1 MATVTTRYDEISTA
15 VTSTGNC
22 PVCGKR
28 VRRSRTFTQ
37 TVSPFN
43 RNPDGTVRTR
53 AQVSAAVVA
62 KSRTWQPDFTH
73 QACAQ

>member
-1 MATVTTRYDEISTA
+1 
-15 VTSTGNC
+15 
-22 PVCGKR
+22 
-28 VRRSRTFTQ
+28 
-37 TVSPFN
+37 VSPFN

-62 KSRTWQPDFTH
+62 ESRTWQPDFTH